1 LIFFDL
7 NLSGERVAAKVV
19 ASLEE
24 ALDGVSGGGSGG
36 RLVGGLVGGLDR
48 GAGGVEGIA
57 AKVVASLEE
66 ALDGVS
72 GGGSGGRHFYF
83 LINACEAPVF
93 MVFPAPGSND
103 NHHLAFLKKKESFL
117 KFFYFKGFLHHAA
130 PAAPIVNS
138 VAGRAVPRLHLLV
151 VLLHGHA
158 PAVLLL
164 HVLAALEVRA
174 ECHLPLLRNGVAA
187 CHLVVVRA
195 AAHLLLVLVTTH
207 ASAVDFGCW
216 RG

>member
-1 LIFFDL
+1 
-7 NLSGERVAAKVV
+7 
-19 ASLEE
+19 
-24 ALDGVSGGGSGG
+24 
-36 RLVGGLVGGLDR
+36 
-48 GAGGVEGIA
+48 
-57 AKVVASLEE
+57 
-66 ALDGVS
+66 
-72 GGGSGGRHFYF
+72 
-83 LINACEAPVF
+83 
-93 MVFPAPGSND
+93 M
-103 NHHLAFLKKKESFL
+103 
-117 KFFYFKGFLHHAA
+117 FLHHAA

-164 HVLAALEVRA
+164 HVLAALHLRA

-207 ASAVDFGCW
+207 ASAFDFGV
-216 RG
+216 GGGVKGSAF

>member
-1 LIFFDL
+1 MTRRG
-7 NLSGERVAAKVV
+7 SSVV
-19 ASLEE
+19 KRQS
-24 ALDGVSGGGSGG
+24 VSG
-36 RLVGGLVGGLDR
+36 V
-48 GAGGVEGIA
+48 
-57 AKVVASLEE
+57 
-66 ALDGVS
+66 
-72 GGGSGGRHFYF
+72 
-83 LINACEAPVF
+83 
-93 MVFPAPGSND
+93 
-103 NHHLAFLKKKESFL
+103 LKKKESFL
-117 KFFYFKGFLHHAA
+117 KFLIKGFLHHAA

-207 ASAVDFGCW
+207 ASGVDFGCW
-216 RG
+216 RGSEGSVFLVGWYFTLRNPGIYSIFTTGVK

>member
-1 LIFFDL
+1 MF
-7 NLSGERVAAKVV
+7 
-19 ASLEE
+19 
-24 ALDGVSGGGSGG
+24 
-36 RLVGGLVGGLDR
+36 
-48 GAGGVEGIA
+48 
-57 AKVVASLEE
+57 
-66 ALDGVS
+66 
-72 GGGSGGRHFYF
+72 
-83 LINACEAPVF
+83 
-93 MVFPAPGSND
+93 
-103 NHHLAFLKKKESFL
+103 
-117 KFFYFKGFLHHAA
+117 FKGFLHYAA

-164 HVLAALEVRA
+164 HVLAALHLRA

-207 ASAVDFGCW
+207 ASAVKRLCFGV
-216 RG
+216 GGG